1 MEKSTVI
8 GIEGTNES
16 GTEVTNGI
24 EEAEGTKRTEA
35 RRLCRNNYKSY
46 FLCTAEIT
54 VYNRSNVLTFIL
66 ITLVPDAN
74 KSKNVGMQ
82 DYSFI

>member
-16 GTEVTNGI
+16 ETEVTNGI

-46 FLCTAEIT
+46 FFMYCRDNSI
-54 VYNRSNVLTFIL
+54 
-66 ITLVPDAN
+66 
-74 KSKNVGMQ
+74 
-82 DYSFI
+82 